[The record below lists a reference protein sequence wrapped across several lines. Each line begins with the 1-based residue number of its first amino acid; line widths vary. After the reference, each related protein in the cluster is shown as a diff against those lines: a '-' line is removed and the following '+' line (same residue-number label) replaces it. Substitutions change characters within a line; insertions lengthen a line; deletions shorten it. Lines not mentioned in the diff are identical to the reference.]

1 MSSTSLDDE
10 GSILPSRSAMS
21 TWTRWVIRWRRLVIA
36 ATLLITLV
44 AGALAANLRIVI
56 DPAAILPQSHP
67 FVASKSVLEGVFGE
81 KYSLL
86 VTIKPKTGSA
96 DTPAIRAKVAALTE
110 ALLKDRGIIR
120 HTLQSTASPNTR
132 AIDASEDGLA
142 VRPFARVLDEGRPL
156 TELLAENPVYGD
168 FIASKDA
175 GTLAV
180 FAQFDTD
187 PYGYGAI
194 LRRLEPAIDAIR
206 DDSVSVQV
214 GGHLK
219 VLGEIELYS
228 ERMIVLL
235 PLAILL
241 IALVH
246 FEAFRSVQGLV
257 LPLVTATLA
266 LVWVLGIMGASGIP
280 LDVFNATTPILI
292 LAVAAGHAVQIL
304 KRYYEEYDRLAR
316 DGMLPHRANREAVVA
331 AIDKVGRYMILAS
344 VVAALGFLSLMAFE
358 IRTIKTFGFFTG
370 LGILSALVIEL
381 SFIPALRSML
391 PPPKPK
397 VTASERPSIWLKLTR
412 WIAAHLRSSSVFV
425 FWAMV
430 VFIGLAA
437 VPMIAVENSNRSN
450 FAEWTELRR
459 DDAAINSALGGSQVL
474 YLMIDGGKPD
484 AIKDPELLKAIA
496 AIQTAMAQREGVGK
510 TISIVDLLKRMNQAI
525 QGGQPAFDT
534 LPESAAQTA
543 QYLLLYGLSG
553 DSRDLDSFIDE
564 SYQRANLKIFLKRDD
579 STWVQNLISFAQFQA
594 HKHLPPGASIII
606 GGGVAEAAALNE
618 VLVRDKLLNI
628 AQIAAVV
635 FLISCLVFRS
645 LVAGALV
652 MLPLAVAVIA
662 NFGLLGWLG
671 IPLNVPTSL
680 ISAMAVGIGADYA
693 IYLIARYREEVRRGN
708 PDPLTTTVTTAGQ
721 ACLYV
726 ATAVAVGYGVLAL
739 SFGFYIH
746 QWMALLIASA
756 MFISALAAL
765 TLIPAL
771 LHRYQPR
778 FVHER

>member
-1 MSSTSLDDE
+1 MSSATL
-10 GSILPSRSAMS
+10 GSAAIVNSGAMS
-21 TWTRWVIRWRRLVIA
+21 RWTRAVIRWRWLVIA
-36 ATLLITLV
+36 ATLLITLA
-44 AGALAANLRIVI
+44 AGGLAAGLRIVI

-67 FVASKSVLEGVFGE
+67 YVASKSLLEGVFGE

-86 VTIKPKTGSA
+86 VTVTPKLGTA
-96 DTPAIRAKVAALTE
+96 DTPAIRAKVASLTE

-132 AIDASEDGLA
+132 AIDATEEGLSLQ
-142 VRPFARVLDEGRPL
+142 PFSRALDAGRPL
-156 TELLAENPVYGD
+156 SALLAQNPVYGD
-168 FIASKDA
+168 FIAAKDA
-175 GTLAV
+175 GSLAV
-180 FAQFDTD
+180 FAQFETD

-194 LRRLEPAIDAIR
+194 LRRITPAIDAIR
-206 DDSVSVQV
+206 DDSVSVHV

-228 ERMIVLL
+228 QRMIVLL

-246 FEAFRSVQGLV
+246 FEAFRSVQGLL

-304 KRYYEEYDRLAR
+304 KRYYEEYDRLSTSGA
-316 DGMLPHRANREAVVA
+316 LTPSEANQEAVVA
-331 AIDKVGRYMILAS
+331 ALDKVGRYMILAS
-344 VVAALGFLSLMAFE
+344 VVAALGFLSLMVFE
-358 IRTIKTFGFFTG
+358 IRTVKTFGFFTG

-381 SFIPALRSML
+381 SFIPALRSLL

-397 VTASERPSIWLKLTR
+397 AAALARPSIWLRLTR
-412 WIAAHLRSSSVFV
+412 WIAARLQGRAVFAV
-425 FWAMV
+425 WALV
-430 VFIGLAA
+430 AVIGLAA
-437 VPMIAVENSNRSN
+437 VPRIRVENSNSSN
-450 FAEWTELRR
+450 FAAWTELRQ
-459 DDAAINSALGGSQVL
+459 DDAAINTALGGSQVL
-474 YLMIDGGKPD
+474 YLMIDGGEPD
-484 AIKDPELLKAIA
+484 ALKRPELLRALET
-496 AIQTAMAQREGVGK
+496 IQTAIASRDGVGK
-510 TISIVDLLKRMNQAI
+510 TMSIVDLLKRMNQAM
-525 QGGQPAFDT
+525 QGGKPEFDR
-534 LPESAAQTA
+534 LPGSAELTA
-543 QYLLLYGLSG
+543 QYLLLYSLSG
-553 DSRDLDSFIDE
+553 DARDLESFVDDT
-564 SYQRANLKIFLKRDD
+564 YQRANLKIFVKRDD
-579 STWVQNLISFAQFQA
+579 STYIQQLIAFAQA
-594 HKHLPPGASIII
+594 EAAKALPPGVVVSI

-618 VLVRDKLLNI
+618 VLVHDKLLNI

-635 FLISCLVFRS
+635 FLISCAVFRS
-645 LVAGALV
+645 IVAGLLV

-693 IYLIARYREEVRRGN
+693 IYLIARYREEVQRGN

-726 ATAVAVGYGVLAL
+726 ATAVAVGYGVLGL

-765 TLIPAL
+765 SLIPAL
-771 LHRYQPR
+771 LHRFRPR
-778 FVHER
+778 FIHAP

>member
-1 MSSTSLDDE
+1 MSDKTSSVME
-10 GSILPSRSAMS
+10 A
-21 TWTRWVIRWRRLVIA
+21 WTRWVIRWRALVVA
-36 ATLLITLV
+36 ATIAITLG
-44 AGALAANLRIVI
+44 AGAFATSLRVVI
-56 DPAAILPQSHP
+56 DPAAILPQTHP
-67 FVASKSVLEGVFGE
+67 FVASKSILEGVFGE

-86 VTIKPKTGSA
+86 VTITPKRGSA
-96 DTPAIRAKVAALTE
+96 DIPEIRAKITALTE
-110 ALLKDRGIIR
+110 ALLKDRRIIR

-132 AIDASEDGLA
+132 AIDASQDGLV
-142 VRPFARVLDEGRPL
+142 VRPFSRALDDGRPL
-156 TELLAENPVYGD
+156 SELLAQNPVYAD

-180 FAQFDTD
+180 FAQFEAD
-187 PYGYGAI
+187 PLGYGAI
-194 LRRLEPAIDAIR
+194 LRRVTPAIDAIR
-206 DDSVSVQV
+206 DDTVTVRI
-214 GGHLK
+214 GGHVK

-246 FEAFRSVQGLV
+246 FEAFRSVQGLI

-304 KRYYEEYDRLAR
+304 KRYYEEYDRLSIGGALTPR
-316 DGMLPHRANREAVVA
+316 EANTEAVVA

-344 VVAALGFLSLMAFE
+344 VVAALGFLSLMVFE
-358 IRTIKTFGFFTG
+358 IRTVKTFGFFTG

-381 SFIPALRSML
+381 TFIPALRSWL
-391 PPPKPK
+391 PPPK
-397 VTASERPSIWLKLTR
+397 ARAAAADRPSVWLRLTR
-412 WIAAHLRSSSVFV
+412 WIARRLHGR
-425 FWAMV
+425 
-430 VFIGLAA
+430 A
-437 VPMIAVENSNRSN
+437 VPGFWIAASVIAIAAIPRVAVENSNRSN
-450 FAEWTELRR
+450 FAPWTELRQ
-459 DDAAINSALGGSQVL
+459 DDAAINEALAGTQVL
-474 YLMIDGGKPD
+474 YLMIDGGEAD
-484 AIKDPELLKAIA
+484 ALKNPSLLHALETIQSAIA
-496 AIQTAMAQREGVGK
+496 QRDGVGK
-510 TISIVDLLKRMNQAI
+510 TISIVDLLKRMNQAM
-525 QGGQPAFDT
+525 QGGDPAFDT
-534 LPESAAQTA
+534 LPGSAELTA
-543 QYLLLYGLSG
+543 QYLLLYSLSG
-553 DSRDLDSFIDE
+553 DARDLESFVDDT
-564 SYQRANLKIFLKRDD
+564 YRRANLKIFVKRDD
-579 STWVQNLISFAQFQA
+579 STYIQQLITFAQQQA
-594 HKHLPPGASIII
+594 AQALPSGVTVSI
-606 GGGVAEAAALNE
+606 GGGVAEAAALNQ
-618 VLVRDKLLNI
+618 VLVHDKLLNI

-635 FLISCLVFRS
+635 FVISCLVFRS
-645 LVAGALV
+645 LLAGALV
-652 MLPLAVAVIA
+652 LLPLAVAVLA

-726 ATAVAVGYGVLAL
+726 ATAVATGYGVLGL

-765 TLIPAL
+765 SLIPAL
-771 LHRYQPR
+771 LHRFRPR
-778 FVHER
+778 FVYGP